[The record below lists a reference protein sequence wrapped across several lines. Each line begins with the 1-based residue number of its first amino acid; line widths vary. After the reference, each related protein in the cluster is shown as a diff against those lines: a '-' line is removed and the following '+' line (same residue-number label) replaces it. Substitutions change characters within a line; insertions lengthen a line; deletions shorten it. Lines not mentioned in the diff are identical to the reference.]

1 MTYVWF
7 TEETAKL
14 VPADVVAE
22 VEAAFLAVNDAC
34 RTAQWAASA
43 AGRSRTKANLAAYQ
57 KADEAHVAALAIWH
71 PIQDK
76 LIEYYEMQNAINQ
89 AEYDRIAEG
98 PETIELFGDN
108 SSPIKYRT

>member
-1 MTYVWF
+1 MTYAWF
-7 TEETAKL
+7 TEETAKD
-14 VPADVVAE
+14 VPADLVAE
-22 VEAAFLAVNDAC
+22 VEAGYIAVNDAC

-57 KADEAHVAALAIWH
+57 KADEAHVAALEVWH

-76 LIEYYEMQNAINQ
+76 LIAYYEVQDAIRQ

-98 PETIELFGDN
+98 PETIDMFGDK
-108 SSPIKYRT
+108 SSPIHY

>member
-1 MTYVWF
+1 MSYVWF

-14 VPADVVAE
+14 VPADLVAE
-22 VEAAFLAVNDAC
+22 VEAAYIAVNDAC

-76 LIEYYEMQNAINQ
+76 LIAYYEEQDAIRQ
-89 AEYDRIAEG
+89 AEYDSIADG
-98 PETIELFGDN
+98 PETIDLFGDMG
-108 SSPIKYRT
+108 SPMHY

>member
-1 MTYVWF
+1 MTYVWV

-14 VPADVVAE
+14 VPADLVADVE
-22 VEAAFLAVNDAC
+22 VAYIAVNDAC

-43 AGRSRTKANLAAYQ
+43 VGRSRTKANLAAYQ
-57 KADEAHVAALAIWH
+57 KADEAHVAALEIWY

-76 LIEYYEMQNAINQ
+76 LIAYYEVQEAIRQ

-98 PETIELFGDN
+98 PETIDMFGDK
-108 SSPIKYRT
+108 SSPIHY